1 MTEKIEKLLAKK
13 FEEPEFSDCF
23 LVDIQLSSSKK
34 LEVFVDCDNGLT
46 LDKCRLISRYLE
58 SYIDEKKWLGEK
70 YTIEVSSPGVS
81 RPLTMHRQY
90 LKNVGRNLEIVP
102 FEGKKFEGK
111 LLEVQDEKILM
122 EAKFRVEGKK
132 RMELKNVEIPF
143 SNIKK
148 AKVKVSFKK

>member
-1 MTEKIEKLLAKK
+1 MTEKIEKLLTKK
-13 FEEPEFSDCF
+13 FEEPDYSDCF

-46 LDKCRLISRYLE
+46 LDKCKLISRYLE
-58 SYIDEKKWLGEK
+58 SFIDENKWLGEK

-90 LKNVGRNLEIVP
+90 LKNVGRDLQIVP
-102 FEGKKFEGK
+102 VEGKKFEGK
-111 LLEVQDEKILM
+111 LLEVQEKEILM
-122 EAKFRVEGKK
+122 EVKTRVEGKK

>member
-1 MTEKIEKLLAKK
+1 MTEKIEKLLTKK
-13 FEEPEFSDCF
+13 FEEPDYSDCF

-46 LDKCRLISRYLE
+46 LDKCKLISRYLE
-58 SYIDEKKWLGEK
+58 SFIDENKWLGEK

-90 LKNVGRNLEIVP
+90 LKNVGRDLQIVP
-102 FEGKKFEGK
+102 VEGKKFEGK
-111 LLEVQDEKILM
+111 LLEVQEKEILM
-122 EAKFRVEGKK
+122 EVKMRVEGKK